1 MRGVLAL
8 LIAFASAS
16 LWPSSASAQTTTV
29 YYCSSVQDNA
39 NGSYQGICDDQ
50 ANYPSHS
57 AAAQAAEDSRRLA
70 ADCAVQNVRR
80 PGGAPVYVEFSSAT
94 WRYSQGYKYSVRFSP
109 SDCREFSGGSVS
121 IRIKAREIEEP
132 LCEADVF
139 RDASFTDGVFGGTIC
154 KDGCAHEP
162 RRTIGTFLSVSGGP
176 APSQYAVRSTG
187 VACTGD
193 TAGVTLGATFEEEDY
208 SDPPPNKVDCIEGST
223 ERACLSEQDG
233 CGYTNGEQICADVEI
248 PEGCVEVDGQQ
259 VCQQQKVECQEVAGV
274 ESCFGNRPGSICT
287 LQNGAAVCT
296 GGRLTEDRPCVT
308 TSSGS
313 IVCLSSAPASVKPDT
328 GTPGQPANPD
338 AVVPLKDEDTQT
350 DGERKEA
357 EVYSAGTVASSSNY
371 GDGEGEGGETGGET
385 GGEEAGGETGGGNCD
400 PETEE
405 CGEGAGGGG
414 FSADCG
420 DEPTCE
426 NEDSIYCAILRQQW
440 KDTCRTYYVEQGL
453 EGTEL
458 VEGWYDGE
466 GKPALTA
473 GESAAVDSIRDEID
487 LTDWIQTL
495 FPQQQQYS
503 CPAPLTAPVMG
514 DTWTFDLEPIC
525 TFFGYMSIFVV
536 LTSTLGAIRLAFK
549 GD

>member
-1 MRGVLAL
+1 MRGILAL
-8 LIAFASAS
+8 LI
-16 LWPSSASAQTTTV
+16 
-29 YYCSSVQDNA
+29 
-39 NGSYQGICDDQ
+39 
-50 ANYPSHS
+50 S
-57 AAAQAAEDSRRLA
+57 AASVLTPLVSH
-70 ADCAVQNVRR
+70 ADQYCPNGVRE
-80 PGGAPVYVEFSSAT
+80 Y
-94 WRYSQGYKYSVRFSP
+94 
-109 SDCREFSGGSVS
+109 EFSGIQNNSGQNGASIYTCVIGTYYTVTELPGCFVPSGTTNGSTTMQTPVFVEQSASRVEFNQSRVS
-121 IRIKAREIEEP
+121 NSSGNHVGNDRLVASPGRCREDP
-132 LCEADVF
+132 PCVADIF

-162 RRTIGTFLSVSGGP
+162 RRTIGTFLAVSGGP

-233 CGYTNGEQICADVEI
+233 CGYTNGEQICADVEV

-259 VCQQQKVECQEVAGV
+259 VCQQQKAECQEVNGV

-350 DGERKEA
+350 DGQRKEA

-371 GDGEGEGGETGGET
+371 GDGEGEGGEAGGET
-385 GGEEAGGETGGGNCD
+385 GGEETGGETGGGGSCD

-405 CGEGAGGGG
+405 CGDGAGGGG

-453 EGTEL
+453 DGTEL

-466 GKPALTA
+466 GKPALTS